1 MLTGAQQDDADPKI
15 FTAYQRTETLDFH
28 PKVEEVIDRKT
39 KYQSVDEETDSLFY
53 HMTKYFAVCL
63 TKSTR

>member
-39 KYQSVDEETDSLFY
+39 KYQSVDEETDSLNKKNY
-53 HMTKYFAVCL
+53 YT
-63 TKSTR
+63 